1 MVRISKSRQ
10 RLQSSPRREPAIVF
24 DFETAFMVDLRCFAH
39 IRSLTNS
46 AHFAGDFRGFR
57 CGTCGL
63 CRRSVAIATHEP
75 EAKVGIAT
83 FVTAVTSSGKAT
95 R

>member
-1 MVRISKSRQ
+1 
-10 RLQSSPRREPAIVF
+10 L
-24 DFETAFMVDLRCFAH
+24 
-39 IRSLTNS
+39 
-46 AHFAGDFRGFR
+46 AGDFRGFR

-63 CRRSVAIATHEP
+63 CRRSVAIATREL

-83 FVTAVTSSGKAT
+83 FVTAVTSSGKAN